1 MNLPSIIFDFAKKK
15 VKLDQIKFRSM
26 NKIKFTLGTILFANI
41 TFAQSNDGNPLN
53 AGQVNVV
60 QDYKPTLADAVKI
73 NTNPII
79 NDSVPAIPKLTY
91 STINKTFV
99 NDYKVEPITPAKM
112 KGEPLQ
118 KLNNNY
124 AKVGFGNY
132 FTTNLEAYIGSGRS
146 KKMNYAFSGKH
157 LASAGSIKNHGYAG
171 FSENNLKAQ
180 GSFFVPDHVIHVNTQ
195 YKNNSLHYY
204 GYDTDSN
211 LVKPDFNKSQNR
223 QIYNL
228 IDINSS
234 LVQNTRNDEALYHE
248 FNAGFYHFR
257 DKFLNQE
264 NSFNLMAALG
274 KQIGNE
280 LYGGRLLF
288 NYFGNQ
294 TSPDSSEGAIL
305 TINPF
310 VKTYG
315 KKWHARLGINVA
327 IETDEGKTHFLPDLS
342 GKYNIVEDI
351 LSVYADVKGYSY
363 RNSFRSLT
371 TNNPFISPAINF
383 RTSTVKLDAV
393 AGLRG
398 NINQH
403 LYFNVNGAYKIID
416 SMALFVNSPHLFDTL
431 QSAFFVIYDNAKIA
445 RFYGELGYVVD
456 NKLTVAGWLA
466 FNQYTMDKQL
476 KPWHL
481 PAIEAGLKGSYNLG
495 DKIIVGLDIFYVGI
509 RYAQKSSVDK
519 FTATGIDFMISEKK
533 LNGYVDAN
541 IKAEYR
547 YTKKMAAFININNLA
562 AQQYQIWNNYPSQK
576 INALLGVNF
585 SF

>member
-1 MNLPSIIFDFAKKK
+1 
-15 VKLDQIKFRSM
+15 M
-26 NKIKFTLGTILFANI
+26 NKIKFILVSILMSNVAL
-41 TFAQSNDGNPLN
+41 AQNGENNPLN

-73 NTNPII
+73 NTNPVI
-79 NDSVPAIPKLTY
+79 NDSVPPIPKLEY
-91 STINKTFV
+91 SNINKIFTT
-99 NDYKVEPITPAKM
+99 DYKVEPITPAKM

-124 AKVGFGNY
+124 AKIGFGNY
-132 FTTNLEAYIGSGRS
+132 FTSNLEAYIGSGRS
-146 KKMNYAFSGKH
+146 KKLNYAVSGKH
-157 LASAGSIKNHGYAG
+157 FSSAGNIKNHGFAG
-171 FSENNLKAQ
+171 FAENNIKAQ
-180 GSFFVPDHVIHVNTQ
+180 GSFFVPDHVIHVNTM
-195 YKNNSLHYY
+195 YKNNSVHYY

-228 IDINSS
+228 IDINGS
-234 LVQNTRNDEALYHE
+234 LVQNTRDDEALYHE
-248 FNAGFYHFR
+248 FSTGFYHFR
-257 DKFLNQE
+257 DKFNNQE

-274 KQIGNE
+274 KPVGNE

-294 TSPDSSEGAIL
+294 TSPDSSEGAIF

-310 VKTYG
+310 VKTSG
-315 KKWHARLGINVA
+315 QRWHARLGINVA

-371 TNNPFISPAINF
+371 TANPFIAPSIDF
-383 RTSTVKLDAV
+383 RTSTVKLDAT
-393 AGLRG
+393 AGVRG

-403 LYFNVNGAYKIID
+403 LYFNVNGAYKIVD
-416 SMALFVNSPHLFDTL
+416 SMALFVNTPHYFDTL
-431 QSAFFVIYDNAKIA
+431 QSAFRVIYDNVKIA
-445 RFYGELGYVVD
+445 RFYGELGYAID
-456 NKLTVAGWLA
+456 NKLTVAGWMA
-466 FNQYTMDKQL
+466 FNKYTMDKQL

-481 PAIEAGLKGSYNLG
+481 PELEAGVKGSYNLG
-495 DKIIVGLDIFYVGI
+495 DKIIVGIDVFYVGT
-509 RYAQKSSVDK
+509 RYAQQSSFDK
-519 FTATGIDFMISEKK
+519 FTASGLEFKVSDKK
-533 LNGYVDAN
+533 LKGYVDAN
-541 IKAEYR
+541 INAEYR
-547 YTKKMAAFININNLA
+547 YTKKLAAFIKINNLA

-576 INALLGVNF
+576 INGLIGVNF